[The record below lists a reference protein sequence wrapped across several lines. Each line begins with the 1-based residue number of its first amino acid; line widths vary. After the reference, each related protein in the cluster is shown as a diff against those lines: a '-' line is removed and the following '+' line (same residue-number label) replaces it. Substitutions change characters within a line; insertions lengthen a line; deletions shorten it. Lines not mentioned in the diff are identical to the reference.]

1 MDGKRKAL
9 YYGAIA
15 IAVLIGVSVVVD
27 PWSLAIGVTVWMVTG
42 IDPTRRAGR
51 SCLRRFTRPGRGCSA
66 TTTPPSIDSLERSR
80 SSSTSASAGDTS
92 ESRQD
97 RLRRQYVEGQIS
109 EAEFERRIASELET
123 EEPDDIDRQNS
134 NGNGRE
140 PSVTGRVSKTV
151 PKLLAQVVE
160 VEVLHREQHQQVVD
174 EVCALVG
181 EFVEVVVFRREIVSV
196 GLLADLL

>member
-1 MDGKRKAL
+1 VVSQSASPSW
-9 YYGAIA
+9 AIVGG
-15 IAVLIGVSVVVD
+15 IVSLAVLAGLVYV
-27 PWSLAIGVTVWMVTG
+27 AYKTG
-42 IDPTRRAGR
+42 AWLFGGDDNA
-51 SCLRRFTRPGRGCSA
+51 
-66 TTTPPSIDSLERSR
+66 PSIDSLERSR

-109 EAEFERRIASELET
+109 EAEFERRIARASWRPRSST
-123 EEPDDIDRQNS
+123 TSIGNS
-134 NGNGRE
+134 NGNNRE
-140 PSVTGRVSKTV
+140 PSGPVGLKTV

-181 EFVEVVVFRREIVSV
+181 EFVEVVVFRREDR
-196 GLLADLL
+196 LR